1 MLSSLYSLS
10 RFREFGVLLLRLAFG
25 LQLVLSSW
33 PYVSDSAKL
42 TEFTNYLT
50 TLGFPF
56 PVPGAYVSA
65 YSEFVGGLLLMLG
78 LWTRPVAL
86 VLAFNF
92 LVALLL
98 AHVFTAD
105 TYQNSYPS
113 ANLLVVNLFLAFNG
127 AGSYA
132 IDARL
137 GHR

>member
-10 RFREFGVLLLRLAFG
+10 RFRDFGVLLLRLAFG

-33 PYVSDSAKL
+33 PYMSDPAKL

-56 PVPGAYVSA
+56 PGPGAIVSA
-65 YSEFVGGLLLMLG
+65 YTEFLGGILLILG

-86 VLAFNF
+86 VVAFNF

-98 AHVFTAD
+98 GHVFIAD
-105 TYQNSYPS
+105 TYENSYPS
-113 ANLLVVNLFLAFNG
+113 ANLLVVTLFLAFNG
-127 AGSYA
+127 AGAYS